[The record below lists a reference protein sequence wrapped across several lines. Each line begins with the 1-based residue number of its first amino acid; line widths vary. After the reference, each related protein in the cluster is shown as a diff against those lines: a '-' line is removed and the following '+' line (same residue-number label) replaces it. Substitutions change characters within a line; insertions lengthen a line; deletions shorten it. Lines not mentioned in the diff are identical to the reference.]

1 MSGMPALPGSARP
14 RGAFRFAGSHAATSS
29 SPDPTP
35 NSILTLLLGAAAVG
49 LSPAV
54 LADDAAVES
63 LLKKSNCLKCHAV
76 DKKKDGPSF
85 KETAAKYKGK
95 ADAEA
100 KLYTHLTTNP
110 KVKIDGKEEEHD
122 SLKTKDDAQIREVI
136 RWILAK

>member
-1 MSGMPALPGSARP
+1 MRQATVVAL
-14 RGAFRFAGSHAATSS
+14 GAVLA
-29 SPDPTP
+29 
-35 NSILTLLLGAAAVG
+35 LGAA
-49 LSPAV
+49 PAAR
-54 LADDAAVES
+54 ADDAAVES
-63 LLKKSNCLKCHAV
+63 LMKKSNCFKCHAV

-136 RWILAK
+136 RWVLAK

>member
-1 MSGMPALPGSARP
+1 MRK
-14 RGAFRFAGSHAATSS
+14 ATVVA
-29 SPDPTP
+29 
-35 NSILTLLLGAAAVG
+35 LGA
-49 LSPAV
+49 V
-54 LADDAAVES
+54 LALGVAPVARADDAAVES
-63 LLKKSNCLKCHAV
+63 LMKKSNCFKCHAV

>member
-1 MSGMPALPGSARP
+1 MRKARVV
-14 RGAFRFAGSHAATSS
+14 A
-29 SPDPTP
+29 
-35 NSILTLLLGAAAVG
+35 LGAVLALGAVSAAR
-49 LSPAV
+49 
-54 LADDAAVES
+54 ADDAAVEA
-63 LLKKSNCLKCHAV
+63 LMKKSNCFKCHAV

-136 RWILAK
+136 RWVLAK

>member
-1 MSGMPALPGSARP
+1 MRKATVVAL
-14 RGAFRFAGSHAATSS
+14 GAVLA
-29 SPDPTP
+29 
-35 NSILTLLLGAAAVG
+35 LGAALA
-49 LSPAV
+49 AR
-54 LADDAAVES
+54 ADDAAVEA
-63 LLKKSNCLKCHAV
+63 LMKKSNCFKCHAV

-136 RWILAK
+136 RWVLAK